1 MVVMILENVSPSLRG
16 KLTRWLIE
24 PRAGV
29 FVGKISA
36 LVREKLWEMCV
47 DNKKEGGVIQIW
59 SDANE
64 QGFSVR
70 SEGDTSREVIDCE
83 GLWLVLQPSKESQ
96 KPKEDISR
104 KRESKL

>member
-1 MVVMILENVSPSLRG
+1 MVVMIVENVPPSLRG
-16 KLTRWLIE
+16 RLTRWLIE

-36 LVREKLWEMCV
+36 LVREKLWEMCL
-47 DNKKEGGVIQIW
+47 DNKKTGGVIQIW

-70 SEGDTSREVIDCE
+70 SEGDTSRKIVDYE
-83 GLWLVLQPSKESQ
+83 GLWLVLQPSKVENVS
-96 KPKEDISR
+96 KTDIG
-104 KRESKL
+104 